1 MMCNGI
7 EAILAQI
14 MLRAR
19 AIVGTAI
26 ASSRVAVIGV
36 SKNPERLLIVL
47 SGARLAAMSK

>member
-1 MMCNGI
+1 MMWSGIDAI
-7 EAILAQI
+7 EAAIMFLA
-14 MLRAR
+14 L

-36 SKNPERLLIVL
+36 SKNPERLFIVF